1 MINKENNRILELR
14 KLIHRYNYEYY
25 VNSSSSISDFE
36 FDQLLK
42 ELEDL
47 ESQYPELNDPNSPT
61 KRVGGDITK
70 SFETVNH
77 QYPMLSLANSYSK
90 EDIIDFDTRIRKIID
105 VPFSY
110 ICELKYDG
118 VAISLVYENGQLLRA
133 VTRGDGIQGEE
144 VTNNVRT
151 ISSIPLILSGNPPK
165 KLEVRGEIMFS
176 KAAFLKL
183 NNQRKKEELPLFSN
197 PRNTASGTLKL
208 QDSSLVAQRDL
219 DCFLYAAF
227 LENSAIEKVF
237 DHYQFLTDLGFKTPS
252 KEKKYIQQVSNV
264 NGIMNFIKF
273 WDKKRD
279 NLPFEIDGIVI
290 KVNQISLQNEI
301 GNTTKYLNP
310 VNLIFTINYY

>member
-47 ESQYPELNDPNSPT
+47 ESQFPELNDPNSPT

-70 SFETVNH
+70 SFKTVSH

-90 EDIIDFDTRIRKIID
+90 EDIKDFDTRIRKIID

-133 VTRGDGIQGEE
+133 ITRGDGIQGEE

-151 ISSIPLILSGNPPK
+151 ISSIPLILTGNPPK

-197 PRNTASGTLKL
+197 PRNTASGTLK
-208 QDSSLVAQRDL
+208 
-219 DCFLYAAF
+219 
-227 LENSAIEKVF
+227 
-237 DHYQFLTDLGFKTPS
+237 
-252 KEKKYIQQVSNV
+252 
-264 NGIMNFIKF
+264 
-273 WDKKRD
+273 
-279 NLPFEIDGIVI
+279 
-290 KVNQISLQNEI
+290 
-301 GNTTKYLNP
+301 
-310 VNLIFTINYY
+310 